1 MTRSTGTYKAW
12 LSTSTVNA
20 IGRLNGASGW
30 VRPDGRPMVN
40 SHPLDLEFDDS
51 QGREAGAAGDSTAN
65 SLFNMFGTI
74 VACNATWMSL
84 ACLQE

>member
-1 MTRSTGTYKAW
+1 
-12 LSTSTVNA
+12 
-20 IGRLNGASGW
+20 
-30 VRPDGRPMVN
+30 MVN